1 MNWFWDNIHLKKE
14 DRSGM
19 IVFVCILF
27 LLLIIKWYLVVFYNP
42 YAEDFSDELI
52 SNLEYTIIR
61 QGEDEIKPN
70 TKSSKISKVN
80 RVKNKKKQLP
90 KKINEHTNSTK
101 RLFDFDPN
109 SASIDSLRLLGFS
122 KYASNNIAKY
132 RSKGGR
138 FKTAKD
144 LQKIYGMDSTLF
156 AEVSPF
162 IKMKESKNRTVPKD
176 VNKTYKSPSYV
187 KLALHSIDINLADTT
202 EFKKLRG
209 VGSVYAN
216 RIVKFRN
223 SLGGYFSID
232 QIKDVW
238 GISDSL
244 FIAIEPY
251 LSLDTSQIKKKNINE
266 LEKEALVKHPYINW
280 KKAKA
285 ILSYKKMHGAYKSM
299 NDFEKLHGLDH
310 AFVDTLRQYF
320 VVQ

>member
-27 LLLIIKWYLVVFYNP
+27 FLLIIKWYLVVFYNP
-42 YAEDFSDELI
+42 YAKDYGDELI
-52 SNLEYTIIR
+52 SNVEYTII
-61 QGEDEIKPN
+61 QEGEDEIKPS
-70 TKSSKISKVN
+70 TKTSKISK
-80 RVKNKKKQLP
+80 RLKRKKKLLP
-90 KKINEHTNSTK
+90 EKINDNSNTKK

-156 AEVSPF
+156 AVVSPF
-162 IKMKESKNRTVPKD
+162 IKIKAQKIHAVPKD
-176 VNKTYKSPSYV
+176 VNKAFKSPSYV
-187 KLALHSIDINLADTT
+187 KLEHHSIDINLADTT
-202 EFKKLRG
+202 EFKKLKG

-232 QIKDVW
+232 QINDVW

-244 FIAIEPY
+244 FMDIEPY

-266 LEKEALVKHPYINW
+266 LEKEVLVKHPYINW

-285 ILSYKKMHGAYKSM
+285 ILSYKKMHGEYKSM
-299 NDFEKLHGLDH
+299 DDFEKLHGLDH

-320 VVQ
+320 VAQ